1 MKYIK
6 PNIETIKFI
15 SENDILMS
23 SVSATHEGYS
33 NGESLKEKVVD
44 GTNDDSPF

>member
-23 SVSATHEGYS
+23 SVSATHEGYT
-33 NGESLKEKVVD
+33 NDDRYKGKAVD

>member
-6 PNIETIKFI
+6 PNIKTVKFI
-15 SENDILMS
+15 FENDILMS
-23 SVSATHEGYS
+23 SVSATHEGFS
-33 NGESLKEKVVD
+33 NGGTLKEKVVD